1 MINKGD
7 TIDIVLDYQYDGK
20 DITEGQF
27 DEIEFQ
33 INSQKNPK
41 GKKFLLSTGGVFWD
55 QDEQCY
61 CVHLGQADTF
71 DLPYR
76 FKYQAR
82 FLLDGNVYSSEIKYG
97 LIGDTLSSKILGG

>member
-33 INSQKNPK
+33 LIREFQGPGNRVDT
-41 GKKFLLSTGGVFWD
+41 LL
-55 QDEQCY
+55 
-61 CVHLGQADTF
+61 
-71 DLPYR
+71 
-76 FKYQAR
+76 
-82 FLLDGNVYSSEIKYG
+82 GNVLANETHLRS
-97 LIGDTLSSKILGG
+97 GDLLVDVECELVPLSLTGVGSASIRARSRRLGSVRSWH